1 MLVKDAVPTDHPHF
15 RYVGAIEREVERIAR
30 VTRQLYETYRP
41 EQDTTGAASLHLVVG
56 DAVAFLEQVNR
67 SRDVRIVT
75 DLARVAATVSVP
87 AAILRQ
93 IVYNLV
99 QNAVDASPFGGTVD
113 IVGKVERGHLIL
125 AVLDQGDGVP
135 LELRH
140 KIFEPFFTTKDA
152 TVRTSGMGLGLT
164 MVARSVSAAG
174 GTIVVDDVPG
184 GGARFTVRLP
194 LSD

>member
-1 MLVKDAVPTDHPHF
+1 VVP
-15 RYVGAIEREVERIAR
+15 VSGA
-30 VTRQLYETYRP
+30 L
-41 EQDTTGAASLHLVVG
+41 
-56 DAVAFLEQVNR
+56 
-67 SRDVRIVT
+67 
-75 DLARVAATVSVP
+75 
-87 AAILRQ
+87 LRQ